1 MAKKVTFESRL
12 ERLEEIVHGLES
24 PDLALEDAVEKY
36 REGMTLAKEL
46 TTHLAS
52 MEKKIE
58 ELTADGG
65 KVPFEAQDDDEDDSE

>member
-1 MAKKVTFESRL
+1 MAKKATFESRL
-12 ERLEEIVHGLES
+12 ERLEEIVQGLES
-24 PDLALEDAVEKY
+24 PELSLEDAVEKY

-46 TTHLAS
+46 TVHLAS

-65 KVPFEAQDDDEDDSE
+65 IEPLETDDEDDAQ